1 MPKAQ
6 LLNSVPV
13 RNRRRHESTSRAL
26 AVDSRSEARRDRDR
40 IIYSIE
46 FQRLVGVT
54 QVVSPTE
61 RFPVHNRLTH
71 SLKVSQVGRSIAEQ
85 LLHRYSEAGIA
96 RHLDADVVD
105 AACLAHDLG
114 HPPFGHNTERELDN
128 LLRDCDAPGDLVEDG
143 FEGNPQTFRVVTR
156 TAIRYQEIEGKPGLN
171 LTAATLNALLKYPW
185 GQRPDSERRRKWGFY
200 QSERPDFEFA
210 RRECG
215 FDLESDQPSLEA
227 SIMNLADDIS
237 YAVHDVEDFVRA
249 GLIPTAVFARES
261 NEQGWFQREC
271 AAIAPRLSPSDVE
284 QVLAF
289 VNLFRYKGGH
299 TDQAMLSE
307 FRSEAVNHFISSLRL
322 KLTER
327 GPEIEIP
334 VDIGTEIDVL
344 QLLTRIYVID
354 SPAIQSQRYGQRR
367 MIREI
372 FNVFLE
378 EATRPDSASHPR
390 SHSLRI
396 FPPLWQERIE
406 TEPHQDLPVIKRIL
420 ADLLASMTEQQVCDT
435 FEKLTG
441 RGPGSVVD
449 PIV

>member
-1 MPKAQ
+1 M
-6 LLNSVPV
+6 
-13 RNRRRHESTSRAL
+13 RNRRRHESTAKSP

-85 LLHRYSEAGIA
+85 LLHRYRDAGIGQ
-96 RHLDADVVD
+96 HLDPDVVD

-114 HPPFGHNTERELDN
+114 HPPFGHNTERELDL
-128 LLRDCDAPGDLVEDG
+128 LLRDPGAPESELEDG
-143 FEGNPQTFRVVTR
+143 FEGNAQSFRVVTT
-156 TAIRYQEIEGKPGLN
+156 TAIRYQEVDAKPGLN
-171 LTAATLNALLKYPW
+171 LTAATLNAMLKYPW
-185 GQRPDSERRRKWGFY
+185 GQRSNRERRRKWGYY
-200 QSERPDFEFA
+200 QSERAEFEFA
-210 RRECG
+210 REECG
-215 FDLESDQPSLEA
+215 FDPASEHRSLEA

-249 GLIPTAVFARES
+249 GLIPTAVFTPES
-261 NEQGWFQREC
+261 NEQSWFQSSLAE
-271 AAIAPRLSPSDVE
+271 IAPHLSPAEVQ
-284 QVLAF
+284 QVLSF
-289 VNLFRYKGGH
+289 VNLFRYKGRH

-307 FRSEAVNHFISSLRL
+307 FRSESVNHFISSLRV
-322 KLTER
+322 KLTDI
-327 GPEIEIP
+327 GPEIEVP
-334 VDIGTEIDVL
+334 TEVRTEIDVL

-354 SPAIQSQRYGQRR
+354 SPAVQSQRYGQRR

-372 FNVFLE
+372 FHVFLE
-378 EATRPDSASHPR
+378 EASRPESAAHPR
-390 SHSLRI
+390 TQSLRI

-406 TEPHQDLPVIKRIL
+406 AQRHSNQAEIKRIL
-420 ADLLASMTEQQVCDT
+420 ADLIASMTEQQVCDT
-435 FEKLTG
+435 YDKLTG
-441 RGPGSVVD
+441 RGQGSAVE